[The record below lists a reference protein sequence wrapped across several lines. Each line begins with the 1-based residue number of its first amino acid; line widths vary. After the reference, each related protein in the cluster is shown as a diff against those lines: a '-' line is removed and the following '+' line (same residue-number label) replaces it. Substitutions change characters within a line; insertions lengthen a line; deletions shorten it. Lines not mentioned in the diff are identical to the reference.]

1 MKNALLFTKN
11 ATIKK
16 LFSLSLEKK
25 GITLKEGDVENQNF
39 SDIDIV
45 FVDSEISNDIPQ
57 IPQEVKKVLIVGK
70 NEEKKVGFDEY
81 MIKPFLPTDLIELIN
96 KIENP
101 PQNNKTDEPDLGLD
115 DLDLDEKE
123 LNNNMEL
130 DNLDSDLGLDDL
142 GSELEDF
149 KDLDIDNSL
158 DDISNN
164 LNIDDVDN
172 SLDDISNNLNIDN
185 VDNSLDDI
193 SNDLNIDNVDNSLDD
208 ISNDLNIDNV
218 DNSLDDSNNNL
229 NIDNVDNSLDDA
241 NNNLNID
248 NVDNSIEE
256 YENSLNN
263 EEDSKTELDEEL
275 NQIDEV
281 SIAQAIG
288 EEIELPKENTQQKIV
303 SDTTIPKSEE
313 KLEENQENIPKDE
326 PNNTQDDNQKTDNNQ
341 NMEHIQKET
350 LSSLLNLDL
359 DALKKSGATLTI
371 TIKFEKD

>member
-172 SLDDISNNLNIDN
+172 SLDDISN
-185 VDNSLDDI
+185 
-193 SNDLNIDNVDNSLDD
+193 DLNIDNVDNSLDD
-208 ISNDLNIDNV
+208 ISND
-218 DNSLDDSNNNL
+218 L

-275 NQIDEV
+275 NQIDEL

>member
-172 SLDDISNNLNIDN
+172 SLDDISD
-185 VDNSLDDI
+185 
-193 SNDLNIDNVDNSLDD
+193 
-208 ISNDLNIDNV
+208 
-218 DNSLDDSNNNL
+218 
-229 NIDNVDNSLDDA
+229 
-241 NNNLNID
+241 NLNID